1 LKLRNLQND
10 NYSTKA
16 PKHLATTMPSDLF
29 GPCYD
34 GVQTVPLVSRRCK
47 SDRRFS
53 EMMRAMSFIAK
64 WIEFLSVGIVPDLT
78 DRIAIFFWTYNL
90 QE

>member
-1 LKLRNLQND
+1 
-10 NYSTKA
+10 
-16 PKHLATTMPSDLF
+16 MPSDLF

-34 GVQTVPLVSRRCK
+34 GVQTLPLVSRKCK

-53 EMMRAMSFIAK
+53 ETMRAKSFIAK
-64 WIEFLSVGIVPDLT
+64 WIEFLAVGIDLELT
-78 DRIAIFFWTYNL
+78 DRNVPSFWTYNL